1 MIEQRSDQISVE
13 AMCEVLD
20 VSPSGY
26 YASRH
31 REVSE
36 REKEDVVLGDAIER
50 VFLESRGTYG
60 SDRVHQQLRR
70 EGIRTSRKR
79 VARLMQERGLRS
91 VRARKRGKSL
101 TRRGDHAY
109 IVPNLLQQDFTATAI
124 NQKWVTDTTYVA
136 TREGWLYLVS
146 VMDLYSRQIVGWA
159 MGEHHDAALASSA
172 LDMAIR
178 RQQPD
183 AGLIVHSDRGTEFA
197 NARFHQRAQDA
208 HIQLSMSSTGNCYDN
223 ASAESVFATIKLE
236 AIQDRVFETRQ
247 HARQILFD
255 YIEVFYNR
263 QRLHSG
269 IGYNC
274 PVSLAA

>member
-1 MIEQRSDQISVE
+1 MIETREAQMSVE

-26 YASRH
+26 YASRN
-31 REVSE
+31 REMSE
-36 REKEDVVLGDAIER
+36 REKEDVVLGKSVER
-50 VFLESRGTYG
+50 VFLKSRRTYG

-109 IVPNLLQQDFTATAI
+109 IVPNLLQQDFTATAC
-124 NQKWVTDTTYVA
+124 NQKWGTDTTYIA

-146 VMDLYSRQIVGWA
+146 VMDLYSRQIVGWS
-159 MGEHHDAALASSA
+159 MGDHHDAALATSA

-178 RQQPD
+178 QQRPD
-183 AGLIVHSDRGTEFA
+183 RGLIVHSDRGTEFA
-197 NARFHQRAQDA
+197 NALFHQRAQQA
-208 HIQLSMSSTGNCYDN
+208 QIQLSMSSTGNCYDN

-236 AIQDRVFETRQ
+236 AVQDRVFETHQ
-247 HARQILFD
+247 HAKQILFD

-269 IGYNC
+269 IDYNC
-274 PVSLAA
+274 PISLAA

>member
-1 MIEQRSDQISVE
+1 MIETRQAQMSVE

-26 YASRH
+26 YASRN
-31 REVSE
+31 REMSE
-36 REKEDVVLGDAIER
+36 REKEDVVLGKSVEC
-50 VFLESRGTYG
+50 VFLKSRRTYG

-79 VARLMQERGLRS
+79 VARLMQEGGLRS

-109 IVPNLLQQDFTATAI
+109 IVPNLLQQDFTATAC
-124 NQKWVTDTTYVA
+124 NQKWVTDTTYIA
-136 TREGWLYLVS
+136 AREGWLYLVS

-159 MGEHHDAALASSA
+159 MGDHHDAALATSA
-172 LDMAIR
+172 LDMAI
-178 RQQPD
+178 QQQRPD
-183 AGLIVHSDRGTEFA
+183 LGLIVHSDRGTEFA
-197 NARFHQRAQDA
+197 NALFHQRAQEA
-208 HIQLSMSSTGNCYDN
+208 QIQLSMSSTGNCYDN

-236 AIQDRVFETRQ
+236 AVQDRVFETRQ
-247 HARQILFD
+247 HAKQILFD

-269 IGYNC
+269 IDYNC
-274 PVSLAA
+274 PISLAA

>member
-1 MIEQRSDQISVE
+1 MIETRQAQMSVE

-26 YASRH
+26 YASRN
-31 REVSE
+31 REISD
-36 REKEDVVLGDAIER
+36 REKEDALLGKSVER
-50 VFLESRGTYG
+50 VFLASRRTYG

-70 EGIRTSRKR
+70 GGIRTSRKR
-79 VARLMQERGLRS
+79 VARLMQERDLRS

-109 IVPNLLQQDFTATAI
+109 IVPNLLQQDFTATACK
-124 NQKWVTDTTYVA
+124 QKWVTDTTYIA
-136 TREGWLYLVS
+136 TRQGWLYLVS

-159 MGEHHDAALASSA
+159 MGDHHDAALATSA

-178 RQQPD
+178 QQRPD
-183 AGLIVHSDRGTEFA
+183 HGLIVHSDRGTEFA
-197 NARFHQRAQDA
+197 NALFHQRAQEA
-208 HIQLSMSSTGNCYDN
+208 QIQLSMSSTGNCYDN

-236 AIQDRVFETRQ
+236 AVQDRVFDTRQ
-247 HARQILFD
+247 HAKQILFD

-269 IGYNC
+269 IDYNC
-274 PVSLAA
+274 PVSFAA

>member
-1 MIEQRSDQISVE
+1 MIETREAQMSVE

-26 YASRH
+26 YASRN
-31 REVSE
+31 REMSE
-36 REKEDVVLGDAIER
+36 REKEDVVLGKSVER
-50 VFLESRGTYG
+50 VFLKSRRTYG

-109 IVPNLLQQDFTATAI
+109 IVPNLLQQDFTATAC
-124 NQKWVTDTTYVA
+124 NQKWGTDTTYIA

-146 VMDLYSRQIVGWA
+146 VMDLYSRQIVGWS
-159 MGEHHDAALASSA
+159 MGDHHDAALATSA

-178 RQQPD
+178 QQRPD
-183 AGLIVHSDRGTEFA
+183 RGLIVHSDRGTEFA
-197 NARFHQRAQDA
+197 NALFHQRAQQA
-208 HIQLSMSSTGNCYDN
+208 QIQLSMSSTGNCYDN

-236 AIQDRVFETRQ
+236 AVQERVFETRQ
-247 HARQILFD
+247 HAKQILFD

-269 IGYNC
+269 IDYNC
-274 PVSLAA
+274 PVSFAA

>member
-1 MIEQRSDQISVE
+1 MIEQRSEQISVE

-26 YASRH
+26 YASRN
-31 REVSE
+31 RDVSE
-36 REKEDVVLGDAIER
+36 HDKRDVVLGEAVER
-50 VFLESRGTYG
+50 VFIESRRTYG

-79 VARLMQERGLRS
+79 VARLMRERGLRS

-101 TRRGDHAY
+101 TRTGDHAY
-109 IVPNLLQQDFTATAI
+109 IVPNLLQQDFSATAI
-124 NQKWVTDTTYVA
+124 HQKWVTDTTYVA
-136 TREGWLYLVS
+136 TQEGWLYLVS

-159 MGEHHDAALASSA
+159 MGDHHDAALATAA

-178 RQQPD
+178 RQRPEP
-183 AGLIVHSDRGTEFA
+183 GLILHSDRGTEFA
-197 NARFHQRAQDA
+197 NARFHQRAQA
-208 HIQLSMSSTGNCYDN
+208 AQIKLSMSSTGNSYDN

-236 AIQDRVFETRQ
+236 AIQAHVFETRQ
-247 HARQILFD
+247 QARQVLFD

-269 IGYNC
+269 IGYDC
-274 PVSLAA
+274 PISYAA

>member
-1 MIEQRSDQISVE
+1 MIEQRNDEISVE

-26 YASRH
+26 YASRN
-31 REVSE
+31 REMSE
-36 REKEDVVLGDAIER
+36 HDKMDVVLGEAIER
-50 VFLESRGTYG
+50 VFLESRRTYG

-109 IVPNLLQQDFTATAI
+109 IVPNLLQQDFTATVM

-136 TREGWLYLVS
+136 TRESWLYLVS

-159 MGEHHDAALASSA
+159 MGEQHDAALATSA

-178 RQQPD
+178 RQQPK

-197 NARFHQRAQDA
+197 NVRFHQRAQEA
-208 HIQLSMSSTGNCYDN
+208 QIQLSMSSTGNCYDN

-236 AIQDRVFETRQ
+236 ASQERVFETRQ
-247 HARQILFD
+247 HARHVLFD

-269 IGYNC
+269 IDYHY
-274 PVSLAA
+274 PSELVA